1 MKVGV
6 EESVEKGH
14 GVTSITFGPLLLQLP
29 AWSESVT
36 LRLKT
41 KLGQEG
47 GKIGGTE
54 SLITFL
60 STSLEQLLLDF
71 LLHKTTPY

>member
-1 MKVGV
+1 M
-6 EESVEKGH
+6 
-14 GVTSITFGPLLLQLP
+14 
-29 AWSESVT
+29 T

-54 SLITFL
+54 SLLTFL

-71 LLHKTTPY
+71 LLHETLLKIRFLGGCYRLNYKMR

>member
-1 MKVGV
+1 M
-6 EESVEKGH
+6 
-14 GVTSITFGPLLLQLP
+14 
-29 AWSESVT
+29 T

-54 SLITFL
+54 SLLTFL

-71 LLHKTTPY
+71 LLHETLLKDTLSWWLL

>member
-1 MKVGV
+1 M
-6 EESVEKGH
+6 
-14 GVTSITFGPLLLQLP
+14 
-29 AWSESVT
+29 T

-47 GKIGGTE
+47 GKIGETE
-54 SLITFL
+54 SLLTFL

-71 LLHKTTPY
+71 LLPETLLKDTLSWLLL